1 MADWNWNDPA
11 LRAVLSL
18 RAGVVGIDGR
28 CGSGKTTMAAAL
40 AARLPCRVV
49 HTDDF
54 YLPPASR
61 RADWQQVP
69 AANMDLERLRREVL
83 LPARAGQPITLRAY
97 RCAAGDYAPP
107 LTLPPVPI
115 TIVEGSYS
123 CHPALRDCYDLTM
136 FVTCPPQEQARRLR
150 CREGERAAAFFARWI
165 PLEEGYFARDDVQ
178 AHCDYTITT
187 EEST

>member
-28 CGSGKTTMAAAL
+28 CGSGKTTLAAAL
-40 AARLPCRVV
+40 AARLPCRVL

-54 YLPPASR
+54 YLPPAGR

-83 LPARAGQPITLRAY
+83 LPAQAGQPITLRAY
-97 RCAAGDYAPP
+97 RCAAGD
-107 LTLPPVPI
+107 LSRI
-115 TIVEGSYS
+115 HI
-123 CHPALRDCYDLTM
+123 
-136 FVTCPPQEQARRLR
+136 
-150 CREGERAAAFFARWI
+150 
-165 PLEEGYFARDDVQ
+165 
-178 AHCDYTITT
+178 
-187 EEST
+187 